1 MFSSMQMFYQVLHQR
16 RSPCLSSFPLAQEIQ
31 KKRDPGNE
39 VVVTCAFTCVF
50 PGASSANVTPT
61 GGKNEARLM
70 RLFLLQLPLV
80 FLFPFSFAANPPRAC
95 MKQASYST
103 K

>member
-1 MFSSMQMFYQVLHQR
+1 MQMFYQVLHQR

-39 VVVTCAFTCVF
+39 VAVTCAFTCVF

-61 GGKNEARLM
+61 ERKNEARLM
-70 RLFLLQLPLV
+70 RLFLLQPPPRCP
-80 FLFPFSFAANPPRAC
+80 FPISFAPNPPRAC
-95 MKQASYST
+95 MEQASYST